1 VKHSAPPGEQGTAL
15 LSVLLLVAIVAVL
28 AAASLEKLKLAT
40 HLVGNGSAND
50 QARAYAMSAE
60 TVSLYRIGDLLQRDA
75 AKTTLE
81 GNWANREVNFPID
94 GGIASARLTDGGN
107 CFNLNGLVE
116 KPSENSYVVR
126 PEAVTQFARLMGLLE
141 IPIADA
147 RRVSIAAADW
157 IDSDSVAQPGGAE
170 DEAYVTAV
178 IPYRTANTLMADPS
192 ELRAVAGVTPAL
204 YTRVRPFLCALPM
217 ADMSQINI
225 NTLLPAQAPLLAMLV
240 PGLDAARAK
249 AFIEMRPVGGHND
262 LVKFWEQ
269 SDLRGTSEFSKRQ
282 LNLRSRWFGLHLWIE
297 LTGAE
302 LEENALID
310 AALQPAKLV
319 RRSYGEAT

>member
-1 VKHSAPPGEQGTAL
+1 MKHAAPPEEQGAAL

-40 HLVGNGSAND
+40 HLAGNSSAID

-60 TVSLYRIGDLLQRDA
+60 TVSLYRIGDLLQRDT

-81 GNWANREVNFPID
+81 GNWANRDVNFPID
-94 GGIASARLTDGGN
+94 GGSASARLTDGGN
-107 CFNLNGLVE
+107 CFNLNGMVQ
-116 KPSENSYVVR
+116 KQSENSYVVR
-126 PEAVTQFARLMGLLE
+126 PEAVTQFARLMALLE
-141 IPIADA
+141 IPAADA
-147 RRVSIAAADW
+147 RRVSIATADW
-157 IDSDSVAQPGGAE
+157 IDSDSVPQPGGAE
-170 DEAYVTAV
+170 DESYATAT
-178 IPYRTANTLMADPS
+178 IPYRTGNTLMVDPS

-225 NTLLPAQAPLLAMLV
+225 NTLLPAQAPLLAMMV
-240 PGLDAARAK
+240 PGLDSARAK
-249 AFIEMRPVGGHND
+249 AIIDARPAGGHSD

-269 SDLRGTSEFSKRQ
+269 SDLRGTSDFSKQQ
-282 LNLRSRWFGLHLWIE
+282 LGLRSRWFGLHMLIE